1 MDALTA
7 PTHRD
12 ALRVAALAADEGVT
26 ASSLASALSA
36 TRAHMLNVLNELEAQ
51 GLLRGT
57 PTKGKRRPGVAT
69 VYRIQPA
76 KVEAAIDEL
85 REWVLGGGRVGR
97 TRRDPSTEGGNPT

>member
-12 ALRVAALAADEGVT
+12 ALRVASLAGDEGVT
-26 ASSLASALSA
+26 ASSLASELKA
-36 TRAHMLNVLNELEAQ
+36 TRAHMLNVLNELETQ
-51 GLLRGT
+51 GFLRGT

-76 KVEAAIDEL
+76 KVEAALDEL
-85 REWVLGGGRVGR
+85 REWVLGGVRVAR
-97 TRRDPSTEGGNPT
+97 TRKDPAAEGGNPT